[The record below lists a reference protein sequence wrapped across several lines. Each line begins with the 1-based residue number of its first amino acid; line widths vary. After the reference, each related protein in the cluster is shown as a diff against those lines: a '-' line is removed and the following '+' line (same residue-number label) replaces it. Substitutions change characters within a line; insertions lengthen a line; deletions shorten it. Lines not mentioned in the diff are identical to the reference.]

1 MAQAEPFAGKRLTE
15 RTFTV
20 SDAILADYYNGLKLP
35 KRDDGRVPTMVAADA
50 ENGYF
55 GEIAFSNHIGHL
67 WMRQEV
73 ECFRPMTASE
83 TYRTS
88 GTIKD
93 IYEHRNRNVVL
104 YEVEVVDD
112 DGELMERICH
122 HQSFLREVP
131 ADGQVAFR
139 KAGDKPGARK
149 FEVPE
154 GDRFGGLERE
164 ITLEMCGE
172 YFHGDAN
179 YHTDKQASA
188 ELGFQDVVVGG
199 RMTLAYAM
207 HILEEHFAEEW
218 WKSGRIEAKFTNP
231 TWPGDTITANGVAL
245 GQRGSLREQAF
256 VWLQKADGT
265 IVLVATASCDAW
277 DAKWRRR
284 EPA

>member
-1 MAQAEPFAGKRLTE
+1 MAQAEPFVGKKLTE
-15 RTFTV
+15 RTFSV
-20 SDAILADYYNGLKLP
+20 SDNLLADYYNGLKLP

-73 ECFRPMTASE
+73 ESFQPMVAGQ
-83 TYRTS
+83 TYKCS
-88 GTIKD
+88 GEIKD
-93 IYEHRNRNVVL
+93 IYAHRNRNVVL
-104 YEVEVVDD
+104 YEVDVLND
-112 DGELMERICH
+112 DGEPMERIRH
-122 HQSFLREVP
+122 HQSFLQEVP
-131 ADGQVAFR
+131 EGGQVAFR

-149 FEVPE
+149 FDIPA
-154 GDRFGGLERE
+154 GDRFGSLERE

-207 HILEEHFAEEW
+207 HILEEHFGEEW

-231 TWPGDTITANGVAL
+231 TWPGDTIAAHGIAL
-245 GQRGSLREQAF
+245 GQRGTPRENAF
-256 VWLQKADGT
+256 VWLEKDDGT
-265 IVLVATASCDAW
+265 IVLVATAGCDA
-277 DAKWRRR
+277 
-284 EPA
+284 